1 MPLFGE
7 LFISE
12 ILGKPIL
19 DPTGDELGTI
29 KDAVLVKGE
38 PLPKLDALI
47 VSRKKD
53 SFRIPWESMNL
64 FNKRII
70 STTLDLKDAAPY
82 DLEEEEDLLAL
93 RDILDKQIVDANGA
107 KVVRVNDIKLEGYRT
122 DAVLTAVDVGMRGI
136 LRRMGLERRG
146 ESLLRFFRVKLSS
159 QLISWNYM
167 QPIQPKL
174 STIGLT
180 VSRQMVEELHPADLA
195 DLLSQVSPVES
206 MEFIQNLDPETAA
219 EAISELEMDT
229 QATIIKDMPSETA
242 ADIIEEMSPD
252 AAADLIGELP
262 DDIASDLLRKIEDE
276 EAEDIQEL
284 LGHESDTA
292 GGLMTTEYIHYPP
305 GMTVA
310 EAMLRFRKDAPEIE
324 SVYYIYI
331 IDEEERLVGIVS
343 LKDMLLTDSTTALG
357 SIMETNIKSVRPEA
371 DEMEVAAVISKYD
384 LFALPVVDCDTCL
397 IGIITVDDII
407 DLLLP
412 KQARK
417 KRRSV

>member
-47 VSRKKD
+47 VGRRKD
-53 SFRIPWESMNL
+53 SFRVPWGSMNL

-70 STTLDLKDAAPY
+70 STTLTMKDAAPY
-82 DLEEEEDLLAL
+82 DMDSDEDLLAL

-122 DAVLTAVDVGMRGI
+122 DAVLTAVDVGIRGI

-146 ESLLRFFRVKLSS
+146 ESIMRFFRVTLPSH
-159 QLISWNYM
+159 LISWNYM

-195 DLLSQVSPVES
+195 DLLSQVSPVEGL
-206 MEFIQNLDPETAA
+206 EFIQNLDPETAA
-219 EAISELEMDT
+219 EAISELEMDI
-229 QATIIKDMPSETA
+229 QATIIKDMPSDA
-242 ADIIEEMSPD
+242 AAEIIEEMSPD
-252 AAADLIGELP
+252 AAADLISELP
-262 DDIASDLLRKIEDE
+262 DDLASELLKSIENED
-276 EAEDIQEL
+276 AEDIQEL

-292 GGLMTTEYIHYPP
+292 GGLMTTEYINYPP
-305 GMTVA
+305 GMTAA

-343 LKDMLLTDSTTALG
+343 LKDLLLAESTTTLG

-397 IGIITVDDII
+397 IGIITVDDIL

-417 KRRSV
+417 KRRSL